1 MKQTIYIFSGL
12 GADER
17 VFKQLNFS
25 SLEPVFIDW
34 IEPLENRSAEI

>member
-1 MKQTIYIFSGL
+1 MKQKIYIFSGL

-25 SLEPVFIDW
+25 NLEPVFIDW
-34 IEPLENRSAEI
+34 IEPFEH